1 MFHLLLGISYIEG
14 SIGAS
19 YWKVISFVLP
29 SKHVNNTF
37 VLHEVLKDKHPV
49 YLVEPGSI
57 GSRNKFI
64 LFPKVYKK
72 LGVLFVSLL
81 IILFIMYSTTWL
93 VGLFQMTCVR
103 LLEMFPVVFERLNSK
118 ALKLSGT
125 SDTSM
130 PHFYDFKWL
139 NDLMDWGKSSLV
151 VLRRHWKQCFLSL
164 LNILQVSCHVNSAR
178 IIMDIE
184 TLISCGEP
192 FYPFPF

>member
-1 MFHLLLGISYIEG
+1 M
-14 SIGAS
+14 
-19 YWKVISFVLP
+19 
-29 SKHVNNTF
+29 
-37 VLHEVLKDKHPV
+37 

-72 LGVLFVSLL
+72 LDVLFVSLF

-103 LLEMFPVVFERLNSK
+103 LLEMFPIVFERLNSK

-139 NDLMDWGKSSLV
+139 NDLVDWGKSSLV
-151 VLRRHWKQCFLSL
+151 VLSRHWKQCFLSL

-184 TLISCGEP
+184 TLISDG
-192 FYPFPF
+192 

>member
-1 MFHLLLGISYIEG
+1 
-14 SIGAS
+14 
-19 YWKVISFVLP
+19 
-29 SKHVNNTF
+29 
-37 VLHEVLKDKHPV
+37 
-49 YLVEPGSI
+49 
-57 GSRNKFI
+57 
-64 LFPKVYKK
+64 
-72 LGVLFVSLL
+72 
-81 IILFIMYSTTWL
+81 MYSTTWL

-184 TLISCGEP
+184 TLISCDFVSIDDVKDQVLHLSISLSRKSSFTSEMKAVSGC
-192 FYPFPF
+192 